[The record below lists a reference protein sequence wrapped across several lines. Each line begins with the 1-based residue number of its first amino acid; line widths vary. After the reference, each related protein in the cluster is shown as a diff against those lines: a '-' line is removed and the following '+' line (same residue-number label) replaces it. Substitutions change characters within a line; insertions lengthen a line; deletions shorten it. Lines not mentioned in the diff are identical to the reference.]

1 MSTAK
6 LKPPFR
12 AEHLGSLIRPPDLIR
27 AREGWQR
34 GEVSREDLS
43 SLERQY
49 VVEAV
54 RLQERLGLQVISD
67 GEFPRWSWRDLLFD
81 TADGFSERR
90 EESDL
95 KFRDATGK
103 PFSGRPVPS
112 VVGRLRRRE
121 SMTVDSFQHVSSLTS
136 RTVKV
141 TFPSPSVTHI
151 FRGDRMLAD
160 SPYRGNRK
168 AYFADVAA
176 IYREEIAELARSGCS
191 YIQVDD
197 PPMILLADEGVRR
210 VIRDRGED
218 PDELARQYVDMFND
232 AVGKRPEGMTL
243 GVHLCRGNSDQGIG
257 SAGYDAIAELVFGG
271 MDADTF
277 FLEYDTARSGGFEPL
292 KHVPKDRTVVL
303 GLISTKVPALESVD
317 DLRRRV
323 DEAARFVD
331 LDRLCLSPQC
341 GFASNYNQQRFTADD
356 QERKLGHV
364 VETARRIWKD
374 A

>member
-1 MSTAK
+1 MATIQRN
-6 LKPPFR
+6 PPFR
-12 AEHLGSLIRPPDLIR
+12 AEHLGSLLRPPELIR

-34 GEVSREDLS
+34 GDVSREELS
-43 SLERQY
+43 SLERRY

-54 RLQERLGLQVISD
+54 RLQERIGLQVISD

-81 TADGFSERR
+81 TADGFSAQR

-121 SMTVDSFQHVSSLTS
+121 SMTVDSFRHVSALTS

-160 SPYRGNRK
+160 SPYRGDRK

-176 IYREEIAELARSGCS
+176 IYREEIAELASAGCC

-210 VIRDRGED
+210 VIRERGED

-232 AVGKRPEGMTL
+232 AVGKRPVGVTL
-243 GVHLCRGNSDQGIG
+243 GVHLCRGNSEQGIG
-257 SAGYDAIAELVFGG
+257 SAGYDAIAEIVFAG
-271 MDADTF
+271 MNADTF

-303 GLISTKVPALESVD
+303 GLISTKVPALESMD

-323 DEAARFVD
+323 DEAARYVD
-331 LDRLCLSPQC
+331 MNRLCLSPQC
-341 GFASNYNQQRFTADD
+341 GFASNYNQQRFSIAD
-356 QERKLGHV
+356 QERKLAHV
-364 VETARRIWKD
+364 VQAAQEIWKD